1 VRSRSLVGHP
11 AAKLAAGG
19 DLQPGD
25 ILVVSARSPVMLALT
40 WFVRLFKRG
49 VRKYAHWNH
58 IAVYHHTDDAGIQ
71 WAVEAAPGGVAWRK
85 VSELGRVMTNADQPK
100 TDEQRTIVATG
111 VASMLK
117 LAYDW
122 TAIEADAFAQIASS
136 GVTWSMEWDGA
147 RPPVHVIC
155 SSLASYWQWQAKL
168 AGPHSWKTTPME
180 WAMFVASRG
189 WTSQPA
195 ATGVH

>member
-1 VRSRSLVGHP
+1 MRSRSLLGHP

-25 ILVVSARSPVMLALT
+25 VLVVSARSAVMLALT
-40 WFVRLFKRG
+40 WWVRLTKRG
-49 VRKYAHWNH
+49 VRRYARWNH
-58 IAVYHHTDDAGIQ
+58 IAVFHHVDDAGTA
-71 WAVEAAPGGVAWRK
+71 WAVEAAPGGVAWRR
-85 VSELGRVMTNADQPK
+85 VSELGRCMTNAEQPK
-100 TDEQRTIVATG
+100 TTGQRGVVATG

-117 LAYDW
+117 MDYDW
-122 TAIEADAFAQIASS
+122 TAIEADAFAAIADS
-136 GVTWSMEWDGA
+136 GVTWTMEWDGD

-180 WAMFVASRG
+180 WAAFVVARG
-189 WTSQPA
+189 WETQTV
-195 ATGVH
+195 TGVH

>member
-1 VRSRSLVGHP
+1 MRSRALVGHP

-19 DLQPGD
+19 DLLPGD
-25 ILVVSARSPVMLALT
+25 VLVVSARSFVMLALT
-40 WFVRLFKRG
+40 WWVRLFKRG
-49 VRKYAHWNH
+49 VRKYARWNH
-58 IAVYHHTDDAGIQ
+58 IAVYHHTDAAGVPWSI
-71 WAVEAAPGGVAWRK
+71 EAAPGGVAWRK
-85 VSELGRVMTNADQPK
+85 VADLGRVMTNADQPK
-100 TDEQRTIVATG
+100 TGDQRNIVATG

-117 LAYDW
+117 MDYDW
-122 TAIEADAFAQIASS
+122 TAIEADAFREIASS
-136 GVTWSMEWDGA
+136 GVTWDMEWDGD

-180 WAMFVASRG
+180 WAMFVDTRA
-189 WTSQPA
+189 WETTA

>member
-1 VRSRSLVGHP
+1 MRARPLLGHS
-11 AAKLAAGG
+11 AARLADGG
-19 DLQPGD
+19 DLRPGD
-25 ILVVSARSPVMLALT
+25 VLVVSARSAVMLALT
-40 WFVRLFKRG
+40 WWVWLFQRRM
-49 VRKYAHWNH
+49 RKYARWNH
-58 IAVYHHTDDAGIQ
+58 VAVFHHTDDAGTQ

-85 VSELGRVMTNADQPK
+85 VADLGRVMTNADQPK
-100 TDEQRTIVATG
+100 TGEQREMIASG

-117 LAYDW
+117 MAYDW
-122 TAIEADAFAQIASS
+122 TAIEADAFHEIADS
-136 GVTWSMEWDGA
+136 GVTWTMEWDGD

-180 WAMFVASRG
+180 WAAFVAARA
-189 WTSQPA
+189 WETRM